1 MIATPKMPVT
11 ASRRPQL
18 DDLPTRA
25 LSKVLEAKCA
35 SSRGEIVVRDT
46 TGEGDRGSRVQTMND
61 ERRRQCSNAFC
72 RPECYRSYRG
82 GEKQSDAGERQK
94 P

>member
-25 LSKVLEAKCA
+25 LSKVLEDLALGVCGGWSVTCA
-35 SSRGEIVVRDT
+35 
-46 TGEGDRGSRVQTMND
+46 
-61 ERRRQCSNAFC
+61 NAIAALK
-72 RPECYRSYRG
+72 
-82 GEKQSDAGERQK
+82 EK